1 MRHVTNAMAATAIL
15 AATLAAA
22 TSLSAPALAAL
33 KPGTKAPVFT
43 APASLGGKEFKFSLA
58 EALKKGPVVLYFYPA
73 AFTTGCT
80 QEAHEFAEA
89 MGKFSALGASVI
101 GVSSDDIGTLKK
113 FSVSECRS
121 KFPVAADPSKRI
133 MDAYDAT
140 LAFGYANR
148 TSYVITPDDHVI
160 FEYTALDP
168 SGHVEKTLAA
178 VERWKAAK
186 K

>member
-1 MRHVTNAMAATAIL
+1 MRLPTTFLAAAAL
-15 AATLAAA
+15 AATLLAM
-22 TSLSAPALAAL
+22 PALAAL
-33 KPGTKAPVFT
+33 KLGAKAPVF
-43 APASLGGKEFKFSLA
+43 ALPAALGGNEFTYSLA

-89 MGKFSALGASVI
+89 IGKFAALGASVI
-101 GVSSDDIGTLKK
+101 GVSGDDIGTLKK

-121 KFPVAADPSKRI
+121 KFPVAADADKRV

-148 TSYVITPDDHVI
+148 TSYVISPDGHI
-160 FEYTALDP
+160 LFEYTALDP
-168 SGHVEKTLAA
+168 SSHVEKTLAA
-178 VERWKAAK
+178 VEKWKAGK